1 MAGNGNDLLDRLMKH
16 MRQASTLVRDVDG
29 TCVSVSAEMLIEIVE
44 RARAANSKEVGEQ
57 MVTRFL
63 RDVREGKITP
73 YH

>member
-1 MAGNGNDLLDRLMKH
+1 MARYRNDLLDRLIEH
-16 MRQASTLVRDVDG
+16 MRPATTLVWDVDG